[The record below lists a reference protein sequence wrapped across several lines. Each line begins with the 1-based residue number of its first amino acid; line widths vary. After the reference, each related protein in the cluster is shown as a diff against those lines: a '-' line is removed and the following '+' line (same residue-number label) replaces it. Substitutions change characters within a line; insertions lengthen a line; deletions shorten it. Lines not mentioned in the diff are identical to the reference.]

1 MGSDKPII
9 RPMTEDDLEAVTA
22 MEQELFSDPW
32 PLSAFLDDVMS
43 EYSHPFV
50 VQMDGEVAA
59 YAILWIGVDEGHLTN
74 IAVGRKYQRKSIAKR
89 LLSYI
94 LRFAAESGLTQIILE
109 VRPSNTP
116 AIFLYESFGFARLGV
131 RKRYYRNPVEDC
143 LVMKKEI
150 AGLNLR

>member
-1 MGSDKPII
+1 MGKNKPII
-9 RPMTEDDLEAVTA
+9 RPMAEGDLEVVTA
-22 MEQELFSDPW
+22 MEKDLFSDPW
-32 PLSAFLDDVMS
+32 PLSAFLDDLAS
-43 EYSHPFV
+43 DYSHPFV
-50 VQMDGEVAA
+50 VQLDNDVAG

-74 IAVGRKYQRKSIAKR
+74 IAVDRKYQRKSIAKQ

-94 LRFAAESGLTQIILE
+94 LRFAAESGLAQVILE

-116 AIFLYESFGFARLGV
+116 AIFLYESFGFTRLGV

-150 AGLNLR
+150 TGSNLR

>member
-1 MGSDKPII
+1 
-9 RPMTEDDLEAVTA
+9 MTESDLEAVTA
-22 MEQELFSDPW
+22 MEKDLFSDPW
-32 PLSAFLDDVMS
+32 PISAFLDDLKS

-50 VQMDGEVAA
+50 VQLDNEVVG
-59 YAILWIGVDEGHLTN
+59 YAVFWIGVDEGHLTN
-74 IAVGRKYQRKSIAKR
+74 IAVDRKYQRKSIAKQ

-116 AIFLYESFGFARLGV
+116 AIFLYESFGFTRLGV

-150 AGLNLR
+150 IGSNLR